1 MQERFRGEGV
11 SAVSVQRWHRNGRYR
26 NGRPSQ
32 KEGRCLGGSGRSGCG
47 EGASGRELIKEGTG
61 QKVSATVPSDATQH
75 QASSEL

>member
-11 SAVSVQRWHRNGRYR
+11 SAVSVQRWQRNGRYR

-32 KEGRCLGGSGRSGCG
+32 KEGRCLGGSGRSGGSG

-61 QKVSATVPSDATQH
+61 QKVSATYRQ
-75 QASSEL
+75 QAV